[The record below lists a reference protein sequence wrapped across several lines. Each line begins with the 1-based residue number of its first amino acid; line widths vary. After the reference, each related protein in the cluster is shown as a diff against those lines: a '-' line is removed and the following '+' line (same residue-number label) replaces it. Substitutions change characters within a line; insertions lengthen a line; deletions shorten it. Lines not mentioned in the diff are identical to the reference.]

1 MKEIVYRRRTME
13 MARSFINSIV
23 NQCRGCLRRNEL
35 NCSSCF
41 AGTAKIIMKEMS
53 NDENETPIDYSL
65 FARMKK
71 ITDIVASANRP
82 ILSREID
89 LEGTCS
95 FQLKL
100 WTLKHM
106 VKIGILGRKVAC
118 KKNDR
123 RNYFYFMKSGNK
135 NKETKNE
142 NHTTRDR

>member
-1 MKEIVYRRRTME
+1 
-13 MARSFINSIV
+13 
-23 NQCRGCLRRNEL
+23 
-35 NCSSCF
+35 
-41 AGTAKIIMKEMS
+41 
-53 NDENETPIDYSL
+53 
-65 FARMKK
+65 MKK

-123 RNYFYFMKSGNK
+123 RNYFYFLKSGNE